1 MRKYF
6 IFGTEQILDQSKKI
20 RAEQI
25 LDQSKKKYSNLFPL
39 WVAVFSDILGF
50 TILIPLFPLFI
61 SLFSVSPLEVG
72 YAMSLNAVFGFI
84 FGPILSHLS
93 DKYGRKPLLLVS
105 QFGTLVGF
113 IILAMS
119 PNIYWVYASRIVDGI
134 FGGNYPIA
142 KAIIGDVVE
151 PKDRSKEM
159 TNVGTAHNLANLI
172 GPAIGGLLAE
182 STGLVGP
189 GLVAA
194 FLSLITIFM
203 TIFYIRETAPAKTR
217 KKISIKVDIEENNTN
232 NGKNGKKG
240 KNSHSLLKNYYF
252 LIVLTIYLF
261 HALAFMTNN
270 SGFAMFMSLKLSY
283 DSKTIGLIYSISGAF
298 QLFIR
303 FVIFYPLMKKIGED
317 KLVKLGLA
325 IFIGVFFLVGFVSA
339 GYQLIIALLFFSFAA
354 SSVRGILTSYLSR
367 TVHPKQQGLA
377 MGIGSSMDSV
387 AQIIGPLLSGFIL
400 ISFNLN
406 YFGFISGILSVIA
419 FSLIFIKI
427 KFVFEKPKEIS

>member
-1 MRKYF
+1 M
-6 IFGTEQILDQSKKI
+6 
-20 RAEQI
+20 
-25 LDQSKKKYSNLFPL
+25 DQSKKKYSSLWPL

-61 SLFSVSPLEVG
+61 SLFSVTPLEVS

-93 DKYGRKPLLLVS
+93 DKYGRKPLLLIS
-105 QFGTLVGF
+105 QMGTLIGF

-119 PNIYWVYASRIVDGI
+119 TNIYWIYASRIVDGI
-134 FGGNYPIA
+134 FGGNHPIA

-159 TNVGTAHNLANLI
+159 TNVGTAHNLANLV

-203 TIFYIRETAPAKTR
+203 TIFYIKESAPAKTG
-217 KKISIKVDIEENNTN
+217 KIISVKVDIVEKNSNNTN
-232 NGKNGKKG
+232 NNKNG
-240 KNSHSLLKNYYF
+240 HSLIKNYYF
-252 LIVLTIYLF
+252 MVVLMVYLF
-261 HALAFMTNN
+261 HTLSFITNN
-270 SGFAMFMSLKLSY
+270 SGFAMFMSLKLNY
-283 DSKTIGLIYSISGAF
+283 DSKTIGLIFTISGVF

-303 FVIFYPLMKKIGED
+303 FVIFYPLLKKIGEN
-317 KLVKLGLA
+317 KLLKLGLA
-325 IFIGVFFLVGFVSA
+325 LFIGVFFSIGFVTA
-339 GYQLIIALLFFSFAA
+339 GYQLIISLLFLSFAA
-354 SSVRGILTSYLSR
+354 SSVRGILSSYLSR

-377 MGIGSSMDSV
+377 MGIGTSMDSV

-400 ISFNLN
+400 ISFNLD
-406 YFGFISGILSVIA
+406 YFGFISGILSIIA
-419 FSLIFIKI
+419 FLLVFIKI
-427 KFVFEKPKEIS
+427 EFVFEKSKEIPIIPEKWEME

>member
-1 MRKYF
+1 M
-6 IFGTEQILDQSKKI
+6 E
-20 RAEQI
+20 
-25 LDQSKKKYSNLFPL
+25 QSKKKYSSLWPL

-61 SLFSVSPLEVG
+61 SYFSVTPLEVA

-93 DKYGRKPLLLVS
+93 DKYGRKPLLLIS
-105 QFGTLVGF
+105 QFGTLLGF
-113 IILAMS
+113 VILAMS
-119 PNIYWVYASRIVDGI
+119 PNIYWVYASRIVDGM

-159 TNVGTAHNLANLI
+159 TNVGTAHNLANLV

-203 TIFYIRETAPAKTR
+203 TIFYIQETAPAKTG
-217 KKISIKVDIEENNTN
+217 KIISVKVDLEEKKTN
-232 NGKNGKKG
+232 NSKNG
-240 KNSHSLLKNYYF
+240 HSLIKNYYF
-252 LIVLTIYLF
+252 LIVLMVYLF
-261 HALAFMTNN
+261 HTLAFMTNN
-270 SGFAMFMSLKLSY
+270 SGFAMFMNLKLNYNST
-283 DSKTIGLIYSISGAF
+283 TIGLIFTISGAF

-325 IFIGVFFLVGFVSA
+325 IFIGAFFLIGFVTA
-339 GYQLIIALLFFSFAA
+339 GYQLIIGLLFLSFAA
-354 SSVRGILTSYLSR
+354 SSVRGILSSYLSR

-377 MGIGSSMDSV
+377 MGIGTSMDSA

-406 YFGFISGILSVIA
+406 YYGFISGILSIIA
-419 FSLIFIKI
+419 FLFVFIKI
-427 KFVFEKPKEIS
+427 KFVFEKFESIQKKPEKWEVE

>member
-1 MRKYF
+1 
-6 IFGTEQILDQSKKI
+6 LD
-20 RAEQI
+20 R
-25 LDQSKKKYSNLFPL
+25 SKKKYSGLWPL

-50 TILIPLFPLFI
+50 TILIPLFPLLI
-61 SLFSVSPLEVG
+61 SYFSVTPLEVA
-72 YAMSLNAVFGFI
+72 YAMSLNAAFGFI
-84 FGPILSHLS
+84 FGPILSYLS
-93 DKYGRKPLLLVS
+93 DKYGRKPLLLIS
-105 QFGTLVGF
+105 QIGTLAGF

-119 PNIYWVYASRIVDGI
+119 TNIYWVYASRIVDGI

-159 TNVGTAHNLANLI
+159 TNVGTAHNLANLV
-172 GPAIGGLLAE
+172 GPAIGGFLAE

-189 GLVAA
+189 GLIAA

-203 TIFYIRETAPAKTR
+203 TIFYIKETAPAKTG
-217 KKISIKVDIEENNTN
+217 KIISVKVDIEEKNSNNTN
-232 NGKNGKKG
+232 NNKNG
-240 KNSHSLLKNYYF
+240 HSLLKNYYF
-252 LIVLTIYLF
+252 LIVLMVYLF
-261 HALAFMTNN
+261 HTLAFMTNN
-270 SGFAMFMSLKLSY
+270 SGFAMFMNLKLSY
-283 DSKTIGLIYSISGAF
+283 DSKTIGLIFTISGAF

-325 IFIGVFFLVGFVSA
+325 IFVGLFFLIGFVSA
-339 GYQLIIALLFFSFAA
+339 GYQLIISLLFFSFAA

-377 MGIGSSMDSV
+377 MGIGTSMDSA

-406 YFGFISGILSVIA
+406 YYGFISGILSVIA
-419 FSLIFIKI
+419 FCLIFIKI
-427 KFVFEKPKEIS
+427 KFVFERTKEISKHPEKREME